1 MNLLITSAAAT
12 LAQTLAE
19 ALRTNHTVRLTER
32 VPVTGVTDL
41 AISPLGP
48 DFSTNLLVRGVEA
61 IIHVAEPLATD
72 SDLQRIDYLTR
83 CTYNL
88 CVAAAA
94 EGVKR
99 LIYLN
104 TLQVMAAYDPTYL
117 VGESWRPR
125 PTTAAPLLAKHL
137 GESTCREFAR
147 ECKLEVVSLRLGNII
162 SDTDGATGEQA
173 AMALDSR
180 DAVQAVELALA
191 KELPRRWSVFHIQ
204 HKSAQARFPIFYAEQ
219 ELGFSPQ
226 YNLSASVT

>member
-72 SDLQRIDYLTR
+72 SDLQRIDYLTC

-88 CVAAAA
+88 CAAAAA
-94 EGVKR
+94 EG
-99 LIYLN
+99 
-104 TLQVMAAYDPTYL
+104 
-117 VGESWRPR
+117 
-125 PTTAAPLLAKHL
+125 
-137 GESTCREFAR
+137 
-147 ECKLEVVSLRLGNII
+147 
-162 SDTDGATGEQA
+162 
-173 AMALDSR
+173 
-180 DAVQAVELALA
+180 
-191 KELPRRWSVFHIQ
+191 
-204 HKSAQARFPIFYAEQ
+204 
-219 ELGFSPQ
+219 
-226 YNLSASVT
+226 